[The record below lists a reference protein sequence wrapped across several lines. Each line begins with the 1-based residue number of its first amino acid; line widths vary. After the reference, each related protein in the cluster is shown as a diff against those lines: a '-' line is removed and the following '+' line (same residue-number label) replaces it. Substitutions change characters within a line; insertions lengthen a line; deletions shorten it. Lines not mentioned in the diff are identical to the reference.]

1 MMQRADLTL
10 HHPSASFLYP
20 MPKSLLPLTLALL
33 LTGAAHA
40 ASRYAGEFLGLG
52 AGARAAALGSAYVA
66 LADDATAG
74 YWNAA
79 GLSALSGRQAH
90 LTHAERF
97 SGLIQRDFIAVARP
111 GRLLHG
117 MALSLVRMGIGDIHF
132 TELPDPLQ
140 PPSTDNRPRIA
151 STEQS
156 ADYALYLSGSRRL
169 GARLSLGL
177 STKAIYRQVASF
189 NAYGFG
195 LDLGMRYQLSHQITL
210 AANVR
215 DITTTPIVW
224 NTDSTDRIQ
233 PSLLL
238 GVAYAIPIAGGQ
250 TTALLA
256 TRSGG
261 DTETADVPLNAGLE
275 YRHHY
280 IALRAGL
287 EEGRQS
293 FGLGLTPHRSLDL
306 DLAYLQHDALEATY
320 QLSAG
325 FRF

>member
-1 MMQRADLTL
+1 ML
-10 HHPSASFLYP
+10 
-20 MPKSLLPLTLALL
+20 KSLLPLALALL

-52 AGARAAALGSAYVA
+52 AGARSAALGSAYVA

-79 GLSALSGRQAH
+79 GLSALSGRQVH
-90 LTHAERF
+90 LTHSEHF
-97 SGLIQRDFIAVARP
+97 SGLIQRDFVSIAQP

-117 MALSLVRMGIGDIHF
+117 MALSLVRMGIDDIHF

-140 PPSTDNRPRIA
+140 SPSTDNRPLIA
-151 STEQS
+151 STEQN

-177 STKAIYRQVASF
+177 SAKAIYRQVASI

-195 LDLGMRYQLSHQITL
+195 LDLGVRYQLSHQIAL

-215 DITTTPIVW
+215 DATTTPIVW

-238 GVAYAIPIAGGQ
+238 GVAYAIPIAEGQ

-261 DTETADVPLNAGLE
+261 DASAATDDVPLNAGLE
-275 YRHHY
+275 YRHRY

-293 FGLGLTPHRSLDL
+293 FGLGLTPHRNLDL

-320 QLSAG
+320 QLSAS

>member
-1 MMQRADLTL
+1 M
-10 HHPSASFLYP
+10 
-20 MPKSLLPLTLALL
+20 SLLSLALALL

-52 AGARAAALGSAYVA
+52 AGARSAALGSAYVA

-79 GLSALSGRQAH
+79 GLSALSSRQAH
-90 LTHAERF
+90 LTHAEHF
-97 SGLIQRDFIAVARP
+97 SGLIQRDFVAIARP
-111 GRLLHG
+111 G
-117 MALSLVRMGIGDIHF
+117 MALSLVRLGLDDIHF

-140 PPSTDNRPRIA
+140 PPSTDNQPRVA

-156 ADYALYLSGSRRL
+156 ADYALYLSGSRRF
-169 GARLSLGL
+169 GARLSIGL
-177 STKAIYRQVASF
+177 SAKAIYRHIAAI

-195 LDLGMRYQLSHQITL
+195 LDLGLRYQVSRQIAL
-210 AANVR
+210 AANIR
-215 DITTTPIVW
+215 DLTTTPIVW

-233 PSLLL
+233 PSLLM
-238 GVAYAIPIAGGQ
+238 GIAYAIPIAGGQ

-261 DTETADVPLNAGLE
+261 DTTTADVPLNAGLE
-275 YRHHY
+275 YRHQY
-280 IALRAGL
+280 LALRAGL
-287 EEGRQS
+287 DEGRQS
-293 FGLGLTPHRSLDL
+293 LGLGLTPHRNLDL

-320 QLSAG
+320 QLSAN

>member
-1 MMQRADLTL
+1 
-10 HHPSASFLYP
+10 
-20 MPKSLLPLTLALL
+20 MPKSFLSLALALL
-33 LTGAAHA
+33 LTGAVHA

-52 AGARAAALGSAYVA
+52 AGARSVALGSAYVA

-79 GLSALSGRQAH
+79 GLSALSSRQVH
-90 LTHAERF
+90 LTHSEHF
-97 SGLIQRDFIAVARP
+97 SGLIQRDFVAIARP

-117 MALSLVRMGIGDIHF
+117 MALSLVRMGIDDIHF

-140 PPSTDNRPRIA
+140 PPSTDNRPLIA

-177 STKAIYRQVASF
+177 SAKAIYRQVASI

-195 LDLGMRYQLSHQITL
+195 LDLGVRYQLSHQIAL

-215 DITTTPIVW
+215 DAITTPIVW

-238 GVAYAIPIAGGQ
+238 GVAYAIPIAEGQ

-261 DTETADVPLNAGLE
+261 DASAATDDVPLNAGLE
-275 YRHHY
+275 YRHRY

-293 FGLGLTPHRSLDL
+293 FGLGLTPHRNLDL

-320 QLSAG
+320 QLSAS

>member
-1 MMQRADLTL
+1 M
-10 HHPSASFLYP
+10 S
-20 MPKSLLPLTLALL
+20 KSLLPLTLALL

-52 AGARAAALGSAYVA
+52 AGARSAALGSAYVA

-79 GLSALSGRQAH
+79 GLSALSSRQVH
-90 LTHAERF
+90 LTHSEHF
-97 SGLIQRDFIAVARP
+97 SGLIQRDFVAVARP

-117 MALSLVRMGIGDIHF
+117 MALSVVRMGIDDIHF
-132 TELPDPLQ
+132 TELPEPLQ

-169 GARLSLGL
+169 GGRLSLGL
-177 STKAIYRQVASF
+177 SAKAIYRHVASI

-195 LDLGMRYQLSHQITL
+195 LDLGVRYQLSHQVAL

-224 NTDSTDRIQ
+224 NTDISDRIQ

-238 GVAYAIPIAGGQ
+238 GLAYAIPIGGQ
-250 TTALLA
+250 TTALLS

-261 DTETADVPLNAGLE
+261 DTVTADVPLNAGLE

-280 IALRAGL
+280 ITLRGGL
-287 EEGRQS
+287 EEGRQA
-293 FGLGLTPHRSLDL
+293 FGLGLTPHHNLDL

-320 QLSAG
+320 QLSAS

>member
-1 MMQRADLTL
+1 M
-10 HHPSASFLYP
+10 SK
-20 MPKSLLPLTLALL
+20 KSLLSLALALL

-52 AGARAAALGSAYVA
+52 AGARAAALGSAYMA

-79 GLSALSGRQAH
+79 SLSALSSRQVH
-90 LTHAERF
+90 LTHAEHF
-97 SGLIQRDFIAVARP
+97 SGLIQRDFVAIAQP

-117 MALSLVRMGIGDIHF
+117 MALSLVRMGIDGIHF
-132 TELPDPLQ
+132 TELPDSQQ
-140 PPSTDNRPRIA
+140 PPSTDNRPLIA

-169 GARLSLGL
+169 GSRLSLGL
-177 STKAIYRQVASF
+177 SAKAIYRHVASIS
-189 NAYGFG
+189 AYGFG
-195 LDLGMRYQLSHQITL
+195 LDLSAHYQLSHQTAL

-215 DITTTPIVW
+215 DAATTPIVW

-238 GVAYAIPIAGGQ
+238 GVAYAMPIAGGQ
-250 TTALLA
+250 TTALLS

-261 DTETADVPLNAGLE
+261 NTATADVPLNAGLE

-293 FGLGLTPHRSLDL
+293 FGLGLTPHRNLDL

-320 QLSAG
+320 QLSAS

>member
-1 MMQRADLTL
+1 
-10 HHPSASFLYP
+10 
-20 MPKSLLPLTLALL
+20 MPKSLLPLALALL
-33 LTGAAHA
+33 LTGAVHA

-52 AGARAAALGSAYVA
+52 AGARSAALGSAYVA

-79 GLSALSGRQAH
+79 GLSALNSRQVH
-90 LTHAERF
+90 LTHSEHF
-97 SGLIQRDFIAVARP
+97 SGLIQRDFVAVARP

-117 MALSLVRMGIGDIHF
+117 MALSVVRMGIDDIHF

-140 PPSTDNRPRIA
+140 PPSTDNRPLIA

-177 STKAIYRQVASF
+177 SAKAIYRQVASI

-195 LDLGMRYQLSHQITL
+195 LDLGVRYQLSHQIAL

-215 DITTTPIVW
+215 DATTTPIVW

-238 GVAYAIPIAGGQ
+238 GVAYAIPIAEGQ

-261 DTETADVPLNAGLE
+261 DASAATDDVPLNAGLE
-275 YRHHY
+275 YRHRY

-293 FGLGLTPHRSLDL
+293 FGLGLTPHRNLDL

-320 QLSAG
+320 QLSAS

>member
-1 MMQRADLTL
+1 
-10 HHPSASFLYP
+10 
-20 MPKSLLPLTLALL
+20 MPKSLLPLALALL
-33 LTGAAHA
+33 LTGAVHA
-40 ASRYAGEFLGLG
+40 ASRYAGDFLGLG
-52 AGARAAALGSAYVA
+52 AGARSAALGSAYVA

-79 GLSALSGRQAH
+79 GLSALSSRQVH
-90 LTHAERF
+90 LTHSEHF
-97 SGLIQRDFIAVARP
+97 SGLIQRDFVSIARP

-117 MALSLVRMGIGDIHF
+117 MALSLVRMGIDDIHF

-140 PPSTDNRPRIA
+140 PPSTDNRPLIA

-177 STKAIYRQVASF
+177 SAKAIYRQVASI

-195 LDLGMRYQLSHQITL
+195 LDLGVRYQLSHQIAL

-215 DITTTPIVW
+215 DATTTPIVW
-224 NTDSTDRIQ
+224 NTDGTDRIQ

-238 GVAYAIPIAGGQ
+238 GVAYAIPIAEGQ

-261 DTETADVPLNAGLE
+261 DASTATDDVPLNAGLE
-275 YRHHY
+275 YRHRY

-293 FGLGLTPHRSLDL
+293 FGLGLTPHRNLDL

-320 QLSAG
+320 QLSAS

>member
-1 MMQRADLTL
+1 
-10 HHPSASFLYP
+10 
-20 MPKSLLPLTLALL
+20 MPKSLLPLALALL

-52 AGARAAALGSAYVA
+52 AGARSAALGSAYVA

-79 GLSALSGRQAH
+79 GLSALSSSQVH
-90 LTHAERF
+90 LTHSEHF
-97 SGLIQRDFIAVARP
+97 SGLIQRDFVAVAQP

-117 MALSLVRMGIGDIHF
+117 MALSLVRMGIDDIHF
-132 TELPDPLQ
+132 TELPNPLQ
-140 PPSTDNRPRIA
+140 APSTDNRPRIA

-169 GARLSLGL
+169 GAHLSLGL
-177 STKAIYRQVASF
+177 SAKAIYRQVASF

-195 LDLGMRYQLSHQITL
+195 LDLGVRYQLSHQIAL

-224 NTDSTDRIQ
+224 NTDNSDRIQ

-238 GVAYAIPIAGGQ
+238 GVAYAIPMLGARPPPSYLP
-250 TTALLA
+250 APAA
-256 TRSGG
+256 TRRPPTS
-261 DTETADVPLNAGLE
+261 
-275 YRHHY
+275 R
-280 IALRAGL
+280 
-287 EEGRQS
+287 S
-293 FGLGLTPHRSLDL
+293 TP
-306 DLAYLQHDALEATY
+306 A
-320 QLSAG
+320 
-325 FRF
+325 

>member
-1 MMQRADLTL
+1 
-10 HHPSASFLYP
+10 
-20 MPKSLLPLTLALL
+20 MPKSLLPLALALL
-33 LTGAAHA
+33 LTGAVHA

-52 AGARAAALGSAYVA
+52 AGARSAALGSAYVA
-66 LADDATAG
+66 LANDATAG

-79 GLSALSGRQAH
+79 GLSALSSRQVH
-90 LTHAERF
+90 LTHSEHF
-97 SGLIQRDFIAVARP
+97 SGLIQRDFVALARP
-111 GRLLHG
+111 GRFLHG

-140 PPSTDNRPRIA
+140 SPSTDNRPLIA

-177 STKAIYRQVASF
+177 SAKAIYRQVASI

-195 LDLGMRYQLSHQITL
+195 LDLGVRYQLSHQIAL

-215 DITTTPIVW
+215 DATTTPIVW

-238 GVAYAIPIAGGQ
+238 GVAYAIPIAEGQ

-261 DTETADVPLNAGLE
+261 DASTATDDVPLNAGLE
-275 YRHHY
+275 YRHRY

-320 QLSAG
+320 QLSAS

>member
-1 MMQRADLTL
+1 M
-10 HHPSASFLYP
+10 S
-20 MPKSLLPLTLALL
+20 KSLLPLALALL
-33 LTGAAHA
+33 LTGAVHA

-52 AGARAAALGSAYVA
+52 AGARSAALGSAYVA

-79 GLSALSGRQAH
+79 GLSALSSRQVH
-90 LTHAERF
+90 LTHSEHF
-97 SGLIQRDFIAVARP
+97 SGLIQRDFVSIAQP

-117 MALSLVRMGIGDIHF
+117 MALSLVRMGIDDIHF

-140 PPSTDNRPRIA
+140 PPSTDNRPLIA

-177 STKAIYRQVASF
+177 SAKAIYRQVASI

-195 LDLGMRYQLSHQITL
+195 LDLGVRYQLSHQVAL
-210 AANVR
+210 AANAR

-233 PSLLL
+233 PSLFL
-238 GVAYAIPIAGGQ
+238 GVAYAIPIAEGQ

-261 DTETADVPLNAGLE
+261 DASTATDDVPLNAGLE
-275 YRHHY
+275 YRHRY

-293 FGLGLTPHRSLDL
+293 FGLGLTPHHSLDL

-320 QLSAG
+320 QLSAS

>member
-1 MMQRADLTL
+1 
-10 HHPSASFLYP
+10 
-20 MPKSLLPLTLALL
+20 MPKSLLPLAFALL

-52 AGARAAALGSAYVA
+52 AGARSAALGSAYVA

-79 GLSALSGRQAH
+79 GLSALSSRQVH
-90 LTHAERF
+90 LTHSERF
-97 SGLIQRDFIAVARP
+97 SGLVQRDFVAIARP

-117 MALSLVRMGIGDIHF
+117 MALSLVRMGIDDIRF

-140 PPSTDNRPRIA
+140 SPSTDNRPRVA

-177 STKAIYRQVASF
+177 STKAIYRHVASF

-195 LDLGMRYQLSHQITL
+195 LDLGARYQLSPQIAL

-215 DITTTPIVW
+215 DITTTPMIW
-224 NTDSTDRIQ
+224 NTDRTDRIQ
-233 PSLLL
+233 PALLL

-256 TRSGG
+256 THAGG
-261 DTETADVPLNAGLE
+261 DAAPTAVPLNAGVE

-280 IALRAGL
+280 ITLRAGL
-287 EEGRQS
+287 EEGRQA
-293 FGLGLTPHRSLDL
+293 FGLGLTPHRTLDL

-320 QLSAG
+320 QLSAS

>member
-1 MMQRADLTL
+1 
-10 HHPSASFLYP
+10 
-20 MPKSLLPLTLALL
+20 MPKSLLPLALALL

-52 AGARAAALGSAYVA
+52 AGARSVALGSAYVA

-79 GLSALSGRQAH
+79 GLSALSSRQVH
-90 LTHAERF
+90 LTHSEHF
-97 SGLIQRDFIAVARP
+97 SGLIQRDFVAVARP

-117 MALSLVRMGIGDIHF
+117 MALSLVRMGIDDIHF

-140 PPSTDNRPRIA
+140 PPNTDNRPLIA

-177 STKAIYRQVASF
+177 SAKAIYRQVASI

-195 LDLGMRYQLSHQITL
+195 LDLGVRYQLSHQIAL

-215 DITTTPIVW
+215 DATTTPIVW
-224 NTDSTDRIQ
+224 NTDSSDRIQ

-238 GVAYAIPIAGGQ
+238 GVAYAIPIAEGQ

-261 DTETADVPLNAGLE
+261 DASTATDDVPLNAGLE
-275 YRHHY
+275 YRHRY

-293 FGLGLTPHRSLDL
+293 FGLGLTPYRNLDL

-320 QLSAG
+320 QLSAS

>member
-1 MMQRADLTL
+1 M
-10 HHPSASFLYP
+10 S
-20 MPKSLLPLTLALL
+20 KSLLPLALVLL

-52 AGARAAALGSAYVA
+52 AGARSAALGSAYVA

-79 GLSALSGRQAH
+79 GLSALSGRQVH
-90 LTHAERF
+90 LTHAEHF
-97 SGLIQRDFIAVARP
+97 SGLIQRDFVAVARP

-140 PPSTDNRPRIA
+140 PPSTDNRPLIA

-177 STKAIYRQVASF
+177 SAKAIYRQVASI

-195 LDLGMRYQLSHQITL
+195 LDLGVRYQLSHQIAL

-215 DITTTPIVW
+215 DATTTPIVW

-238 GVAYAIPIAGGQ
+238 GVAYAIPIAEGQ

-261 DTETADVPLNAGLE
+261 DASTATDDVPLNAGLE
-275 YRHHY
+275 YRHRY

-293 FGLGLTPHRSLDL
+293 FGLGLTPHHSLDL

-320 QLSAG
+320 QLSAS

>member
-1 MMQRADLTL
+1 
-10 HHPSASFLYP
+10 
-20 MPKSLLPLTLALL
+20 MPKSLLPLALALL
-33 LTGAAHA
+33 LTGAVHA
-40 ASRYAGEFLGLG
+40 ASRYAGEFLDLG
-52 AGARAAALGSAYVA
+52 AGARSVALGSAYVA

-79 GLSALSGRQAH
+79 GLSALSSRQVH
-90 LTHAERF
+90 LTHSEHF
-97 SGLIQRDFIAVARP
+97 SGLIQRDFVAVARP

-117 MALSLVRMGIGDIHF
+117 MALSLVRMGIDDIHF

-140 PPSTDNRPRIA
+140 PPNTDNRPLIV

-177 STKAIYRQVASF
+177 SAKAIYRQVASI

-195 LDLGMRYQLSHQITL
+195 LDLGVRYQLSHQIAL

-215 DITTTPIVW
+215 DATTTPIVW

-238 GVAYAIPIAGGQ
+238 GVAYAIPIAEGQ

-261 DTETADVPLNAGLE
+261 DASTATDDVPLNAGLE
-275 YRHHY
+275 YRHRY

-293 FGLGLTPHRSLDL
+293 FGLGLTPHHNLDL

-320 QLSAG
+320 QLSAS

>member
-1 MMQRADLTL
+1 
-10 HHPSASFLYP
+10 
-20 MPKSLLPLTLALL
+20 MPKSLLPLVLALL

-52 AGARAAALGSAYVA
+52 AGARSAALGSAYVA

-79 GLSALSGRQAH
+79 GLSALSGRQVH
-90 LTHAERF
+90 LTHAEHF

-117 MALSLVRMGIGDIHF
+117 MALSLVRMGIDGIHF

-140 PPSTDNRPRIA
+140 PPSTDNRPLIA

-177 STKAIYRQVASF
+177 SAKAIYRQVASF
-189 NAYGFG
+189 SAYGFG
-195 LDLGMRYQLSHQITL
+195 LDLGVRYQLSHQIAL

-215 DITTTPIVW
+215 DATTTPIVW

-261 DTETADVPLNAGLE
+261 DASATTDDVPLNAGIE
-275 YRHHY
+275 YRHRY

-293 FGLGLTPHRSLDL
+293 LGLGLKPHRNLDL

-320 QLSAG
+320 QLSVG

>member
-1 MMQRADLTL
+1 
-10 HHPSASFLYP
+10 
-20 MPKSLLPLTLALL
+20 MPKSLLPLALALL
-33 LTGAAHA
+33 LTGAVHA
-40 ASRYAGEFLGLG
+40 ASRYAGEFLDLG
-52 AGARAAALGSAYVA
+52 AGARSVALGSAYVA

-79 GLSALSGRQAH
+79 GLSALSSRQVH
-90 LTHAERF
+90 LTHSEHF
-97 SGLIQRDFIAVARP
+97 SGLIQRDFVAIARP

-117 MALSLVRMGIGDIHF
+117 MALSLVRMGIDDIHF

-140 PPSTDNRPRIA
+140 PPSTGNRPLIA

-177 STKAIYRQVASF
+177 SAKAIYRQVASI

-195 LDLGMRYQLSHQITL
+195 LDLGVRYQLSHQIAL

-215 DITTTPIVW
+215 DATTTPIVW
-224 NTDSTDRIQ
+224 NTDSSDRIQ

-238 GVAYAIPIAGGQ
+238 GVAYAIPIAEGQ

-261 DTETADVPLNAGLE
+261 DASTATDDVPLNAGLE
-275 YRHHY
+275 YRHRY

-287 EEGRQS
+287 EEGRQA

-320 QLSAG
+320 QLSAS

>member
-1 MMQRADLTL
+1 MI
-10 HHPSASFLYP
+10 
-20 MPKSLLPLTLALL
+20 KSLLPLALALL

-79 GLSALSGRQAH
+79 GLSALRGRQVH
-90 LTHAERF
+90 LTHAEHF
-97 SGLIQRDFIAVARP
+97 SGLIQRDFVAIARP

-117 MALSLVRMGIGDIHF
+117 MALSLVRLGLDDIHF
-132 TELPDPLQ
+132 TDLPDPQ
-140 PPSTDNRPRIA
+140 RPPSTDNRPLIV

-177 STKAIYRQVASF
+177 SAKALYRHVASI

-195 LDLGMRYQLSHQITL
+195 LDLSVRYELSHQLAL

-215 DITTTPIVW
+215 DAITTPIVW
-224 NTDSTDRIQ
+224 NTDRTDRIR

-238 GVAYAIPIAGGQ
+238 GVAYAVPMAGGQ
-250 TTALLA
+250 TTALLS

-261 DTETADVPLNAGLE
+261 DTATADVPLNAGLE

-280 IALRAGL
+280 LALRAGL

-293 FGLGLTPHRSLDL
+293 FGLGLTPHRNLDL

>member
-1 MMQRADLTL
+1 M
-10 HHPSASFLYP
+10 
-20 MPKSLLPLTLALL
+20 
-33 LTGAAHA
+33 
-40 ASRYAGEFLGLG
+40 
-52 AGARAAALGSAYVA
+52 A

-79 GLSALSGRQAH
+79 GLSALSSRQVH
-90 LTHAERF
+90 LTHSEHF
-97 SGLIQRDFIAVARP
+97 SGLIQRDFVAIARP

-117 MALSLVRMGIGDIHF
+117 MALGLVRMGIDDIHF

-140 PPSTDNRPRIA
+140 PPSTDNRPLIA

-177 STKAIYRQVASF
+177 SAKAIYRQVSSI

-195 LDLGMRYQLSHQITL
+195 LDLGVRYQLSHQIAL
-210 AANVR
+210 AANLR
-215 DITTTPIVW
+215 DATTTPIVW

-238 GVAYAIPIAGGQ
+238 GVAYAIPIAEGQ

-256 TRSGG
+256 TRSAAA
-261 DTETADVPLNAGLE
+261 TRPLQPMTS
-275 YRHHY
+275 R
-280 IALRAGL
+280 
-287 EEGRQS
+287 S
-293 FGLGLTPHRSLDL
+293 TP
-306 DLAYLQHDALEATY
+306 A
-320 QLSAG
+320 
-325 FRF
+325 

>member
-1 MMQRADLTL
+1 
-10 HHPSASFLYP
+10 
-20 MPKSLLPLTLALL
+20 MPKSLLLLALALL
-33 LTGAAHA
+33 LTGAVHA

-52 AGARAAALGSAYVA
+52 AGARSVALGSAYVA

-79 GLSALSGRQAH
+79 GLSALSSRQVH
-90 LTHAERF
+90 LTHAEHF
-97 SGLIQRDFIAVARP
+97 SGLIQRDFVAVARP

-117 MALSLVRMGIGDIHF
+117 MALSLVRMGIDDIHF

-140 PPSTDNRPRIA
+140 PPSTDNRPLIA

-177 STKAIYRQVASF
+177 SAKAIYRQVASI

-195 LDLGMRYQLSHQITL
+195 LDLGVRYQLSHQIAL

-215 DITTTPIVW
+215 DATTTPIVW

-238 GVAYAIPIAGGQ
+238 GVAYAIPIAEGQ

-261 DTETADVPLNAGLE
+261 DASTATDDIPLNAGLE
-275 YRHHY
+275 YRHRY

-293 FGLGLTPHRSLDL
+293 FGLGLTPHRNLDL
-306 DLAYLQHDALEATY
+306 DFAYLQHDALEATY
-320 QLSAG
+320 QLSAS

>member
-1 MMQRADLTL
+1 
-10 HHPSASFLYP
+10 
-20 MPKSLLPLTLALL
+20 MPKSLLPLALALL
-33 LTGAAHA
+33 LTGAVHA

-52 AGARAAALGSAYVA
+52 AGARSAALGSAYVA

-79 GLSALSGRQAH
+79 GLSALNSRQVH
-90 LTHAERF
+90 LTHSEHF
-97 SGLIQRDFIAVARP
+97 SGLIQRDFVAVARP

-117 MALSLVRMGIGDIHF
+117 MALSVVRMSVDDIHF

-140 PPSTDNRPRIA
+140 PPSTDNRPLIA

-177 STKAIYRQVASF
+177 SAKAIYRQVASI

-195 LDLGMRYQLSHQITL
+195 LDLGVRYQLSHQIAL

-215 DITTTPIVW
+215 DATTTPIVW

-238 GVAYAIPIAGGQ
+238 GVAYAIPIAEGQ

-261 DTETADVPLNAGLE
+261 DASAATDDVPLNAGLE
-275 YRHHY
+275 YRYRY

-293 FGLGLTPHRSLDL
+293 FGLGLTPHRNLDL

-320 QLSAG
+320 QLSAS

>member
-1 MMQRADLTL
+1 
-10 HHPSASFLYP
+10 
-20 MPKSLLPLTLALL
+20 MPKSLLPLALALL
-33 LTGAAHA
+33 LTGAVHA

-52 AGARAAALGSAYVA
+52 AGARSVALGSAYVA

-79 GLSALSGRQAH
+79 GLSALSSRQVH
-90 LTHAERF
+90 LTHSEHF
-97 SGLIQRDFIAVARP
+97 SGLIQRDFVAIARP

-117 MALSLVRMGIGDIHF
+117 MALSLVRMGIDDIHF

-140 PPSTDNRPRIA
+140 PPSTDNRPLIA

-169 GARLSLGL
+169 GTRLSLGL
-177 STKAIYRQVASF
+177 SAKAIYRQVASI

-195 LDLGMRYQLSHQITL
+195 LDLGVRYQLSHQIAL

-215 DITTTPIVW
+215 DATTTPIVW

-238 GVAYAIPIAGGQ
+238 GVAYAIPIAEGQ

-261 DTETADVPLNAGLE
+261 DASTATDDIPLNAGLE
-275 YRHHY
+275 YRHRY

-293 FGLGLTPHRSLDL
+293 FGLGLTPHRNLDL

-320 QLSAG
+320 QLSAS

>member
-117 MALSLVRMGIGDIHF
+117 MALSLVRMGIDDIHF

-238 GVAYAIPIAGGQ
+238 GVAYAIPICRGPDHRPLSHSLRRRHCDRRRPAQRRPRIPPPLYRPAGWV
-250 TTALLA
+250 
-256 TRSGG
+256 GG
-261 DTETADVPLNAGLE
+261 GPSVLWA
-275 YRHHY
+275 
-280 IALRAGL
+280 RAY
-287 EEGRQS
+287 S
-293 FGLGLTPHRSLDL
+293 HRSLDL

>member
-1 MMQRADLTL
+1 
-10 HHPSASFLYP
+10 
-20 MPKSLLPLTLALL
+20 MPKSLLPLALALL
-33 LTGAAHA
+33 LTGAVHA
-40 ASRYAGEFLGLG
+40 ASRYAGEFLDLG
-52 AGARAAALGSAYVA
+52 AGARSVALGSAYVA

-79 GLSALSGRQAH
+79 GLSALSSRQVH
-90 LTHAERF
+90 LTHSEHF
-97 SGLIQRDFIAVARP
+97 SGLIQRDFVAIARP

-117 MALSLVRMGIGDIHF
+117 MALSLVRMGVDDIHF

-140 PPSTDNRPRIA
+140 PPSTDNRPLIA

-177 STKAIYRQVASF
+177 SAKAIYRQVASI

-195 LDLGMRYQLSHQITL
+195 LDLGVRYQLSHQIAL

-215 DITTTPIVW
+215 DATTTPIVW
-224 NTDSTDRIQ
+224 NTDSSDRIQ

-238 GVAYAIPIAGGQ
+238 GVAYAIPIAEGQ

-261 DTETADVPLNAGLE
+261 DASTATDDVPLNAGLE
-275 YRHHY
+275 YRHRY

-287 EEGRQS
+287 EEGRQA
-293 FGLGLTPHRSLDL
+293 FGLGLTPHRNLDL

-320 QLSAG
+320 QLSAS

>member
-1 MMQRADLTL
+1 
-10 HHPSASFLYP
+10 
-20 MPKSLLPLTLALL
+20 MPKSLLPLALALL
-33 LTGAAHA
+33 LTGAVHA

-52 AGARAAALGSAYVA
+52 AGARSAALGSAYVA

-79 GLSALSGRQAH
+79 GLSALSSRQVH
-90 LTHAERF
+90 LTHSEHF
-97 SGLIQRDFIAVARP
+97 SGLIQRDFVAIARP

-117 MALSLVRMGIGDIHF
+117 MALSLVRMGIDDIHF

-140 PPSTDNRPRIA
+140 PPSTDNRPLIA

-177 STKAIYRQVASF
+177 SAKAIYRQVASI

-195 LDLGMRYQLSHQITL
+195 LDLGVRYQLSHQIAL

-215 DITTTPIVW
+215 DATTTPIVW

-238 GVAYAIPIAGGQ
+238 GVAYAIPIAEGQ

-261 DTETADVPLNAGLE
+261 DASTATDDVPLNAGLE
-275 YRHHY
+275 YRHRY

-293 FGLGLTPHRSLDL
+293 FGLGLTPHRNLDL

-320 QLSAG
+320 QLSAS

>member
-1 MMQRADLTL
+1 
-10 HHPSASFLYP
+10 
-20 MPKSLLPLTLALL
+20 MPKSLLPLALALL
-33 LTGAAHA
+33 LTGAVHA

-52 AGARAAALGSAYVA
+52 AGARSAALGSAYVA

-79 GLSALSGRQAH
+79 GLSALSGRQVH
-90 LTHAERF
+90 LTHSEHF
-97 SGLIQRDFIAVARP
+97 SGLIQRDFVAIARP

-117 MALSLVRMGIGDIHF
+117 MALSLVRMGVDDIHF

-140 PPSTDNRPRIA
+140 PPSTDNRPLIA

-169 GARLSLGL
+169 GTRLSLGL
-177 STKAIYRQVASF
+177 SAKAIYRQVASI

-195 LDLGMRYQLSHQITL
+195 LDLGVRYQLSHQIAL

-215 DITTTPIVW
+215 DATTTPIVW

-238 GVAYAIPIAGGQ
+238 GVAYAIPIAEGQ

-261 DTETADVPLNAGLE
+261 DASTATDDVPLNAGLE
-275 YRHHY
+275 YRHRY

-293 FGLGLTPHRSLDL
+293 FGLGLTPHHSLDL

-320 QLSAG
+320 QLSAS

>member
-1 MMQRADLTL
+1 
-10 HHPSASFLYP
+10 
-20 MPKSLLPLTLALL
+20 MPKSLLPLALALL
-33 LTGAAHA
+33 LTGAVHA

-52 AGARAAALGSAYVA
+52 AGARSVALGSAYVA

-79 GLSALSGRQAH
+79 GLSALSGRQVH
-90 LTHAERF
+90 LTHSEHF
-97 SGLIQRDFIAVARP
+97 SGLIQRDFVAIARP

-117 MALSLVRMGIGDIHF
+117 MALSLVRMGIDDIHF

-140 PPSTDNRPRIA
+140 PPSTDNRPLIA

-177 STKAIYRQVASF
+177 SAKAIYRQVASI

-195 LDLGMRYQLSHQITL
+195 LDLGVRYQLSHQIAL

-215 DITTTPIVW
+215 DATTTPIVW

-238 GVAYAIPIAGGQ
+238 GVAYAIPIAEGQ

-261 DTETADVPLNAGLE
+261 DASTATDDVPLNAGLE
-275 YRHHY
+275 YRHRY

-320 QLSAG
+320 QLSAS

>member
-1 MMQRADLTL
+1 MT
-10 HHPSASFLYP
+10 
-20 MPKSLLPLTLALL
+20 KSLLPLALALL
-33 LTGAAHA
+33 LTGAVHA

-52 AGARAAALGSAYVA
+52 AGARSAALGSAYVA

-79 GLSALSGRQAH
+79 GLSALSGRQVH
-90 LTHAERF
+90 LTHAEHF
-97 SGLIQRDFIAVARP
+97 SGLIQRDFVAVARP

-140 PPSTDNRPRIA
+140 PPSTDNRPLIA

-177 STKAIYRQVASF
+177 SAKAIYRHVSSI

-195 LDLGMRYQLSHQITL
+195 LDLGVRYQLSHQIAL
-210 AANVR
+210 AVNVR
-215 DITTTPIVW
+215 DATTTPIVW

-238 GVAYAIPIAGGQ
+238 GVAYAIPIAEGQ

-261 DTETADVPLNAGLE
+261 DASAATDDVPLNAGLE
-275 YRHHY
+275 YRHRY

-293 FGLGLTPHRSLDL
+293 FGLGVTPHRNLDL

-320 QLSAG
+320 QLSAS

>member
-1 MMQRADLTL
+1 
-10 HHPSASFLYP
+10 
-20 MPKSLLPLTLALL
+20 MPKSLLPLALALL
-33 LTGAAHA
+33 LTGAVHA
-40 ASRYAGEFLGLG
+40 ASRYAGEFLDLG
-52 AGARAAALGSAYVA
+52 AGARSVALGSAYVA

-79 GLSALSGRQAH
+79 GLSALSSRQVH
-90 LTHAERF
+90 LTHSEHF
-97 SGLIQRDFIAVARP
+97 SGFIQHDFVAIARP

-117 MALSLVRMGIGDIHF
+117 MALSLVRMGVDDIHF

-140 PPSTDNRPRIA
+140 PPSTDNRPLIA

-177 STKAIYRQVASF
+177 SAKAIYRQVASI

-195 LDLGMRYQLSHQITL
+195 LDLGVRYQLSHQIAL

-215 DITTTPIVW
+215 DATTTPIVW
-224 NTDSTDRIQ
+224 NTDSSDRIQ

-238 GVAYAIPIAGGQ
+238 GVAYAIPIAEGQ

-261 DTETADVPLNAGLE
+261 DASTATDDVPLNAGLE
-275 YRHHY
+275 YRHRY

-287 EEGRQS
+287 EEGRQA
-293 FGLGLTPHRSLDL
+293 FGLGLTPHRNLDL

-320 QLSAG
+320 QLSAS

>member
-1 MMQRADLTL
+1 
-10 HHPSASFLYP
+10 
-20 MPKSLLPLTLALL
+20 MPKSLLPLALALL
-33 LTGAAHA
+33 LTGAVHA
-40 ASRYAGEFLGLG
+40 ASRYAGEFLSLG
-52 AGARAAALGSAYVA
+52 AGARSAALGSAYVA

-79 GLSALSGRQAH
+79 GLSALSSRQVH
-90 LTHAERF
+90 LTHSEHF
-97 SGLIQRDFIAVARP
+97 SGLIQRDFVAIARP

-117 MALSLVRMGIGDIHF
+117 MALSVVRMGIDDIHF

-140 PPSTDNRPRIA
+140 SPSTDNRPLIA

-169 GARLSLGL
+169 GERLSLGL
-177 STKAIYRQVASF
+177 SAKAIYRQVASI

-195 LDLGMRYQLSHQITL
+195 LDLGVRYQLSHQIAL

-215 DITTTPIVW
+215 DATTTPIVW

-238 GVAYAIPIAGGQ
+238 GVAYAIPIAEGQ

-261 DTETADVPLNAGLE
+261 DAATATDDVPLNAGLE
-275 YRHHY
+275 YRHRY

-287 EEGRQS
+287 DEGRQA
-293 FGLGLTPHRSLDL
+293 FGLGLTPHHNLDL

-320 QLSAG
+320 QLSAS

>member
-1 MMQRADLTL
+1 
-10 HHPSASFLYP
+10 
-20 MPKSLLPLTLALL
+20 MPKSLLPLALALL
-33 LTGAAHA
+33 LTGATHA
-40 ASRYAGEFLGLG
+40 ASRYAGAFLGLG
-52 AGARAAALGSAYVA
+52 AGARSAALGSAYVA

-79 GLSALSGRQAH
+79 GLAALSSRQVH
-90 LTHAERF
+90 LTHSEHF
-97 SGLIQRDFIAVARP
+97 SGLVQRDFIAIARP
-111 GRLLHG
+111 GHLLHG
-117 MALSLVRMGIGDIHF
+117 MALSVVRLGLDDIHF

-140 PPSTDNRPRIA
+140 APSTDNRPRIA

-177 STKAIYRQVASF
+177 SAKAIYRHVAAF

-195 LDLGMRYQLSHQITL
+195 LDLGARYQLSPQIAL

-215 DITTTPIVW
+215 DITTTPMIW

-233 PSLLL
+233 PALLL

-261 DTETADVPLNAGLE
+261 DTASTDVPLNAGVE

-287 EEGRQS
+287 EEGRQA
-293 FGLGLTPHRSLDL
+293 FGLGFTPHRTLDL

-320 QLSAG
+320 QLSAS

>member
-1 MMQRADLTL
+1 M
-10 HHPSASFLYP
+10 S
-20 MPKSLLPLTLALL
+20 KSLLPLALVLL
-33 LTGAAHA
+33 LTGAVHA

-52 AGARAAALGSAYVA
+52 AGARSAALGSAYVA

-79 GLSALSGRQAH
+79 GLSALSGRQVH
-90 LTHAERF
+90 LTHAEHF
-97 SGLIQRDFIAVARP
+97 SGLIQRDFVAVARP

-140 PPSTDNRPRIA
+140 PPSTDNRPLIA

-177 STKAIYRQVASF
+177 SAKAIYRQVSSI

-195 LDLGMRYQLSHQITL
+195 LDLGVRYQLSHQIAL

-215 DITTTPIVW
+215 DATTTPIVW
-224 NTDSTDRIQ
+224 NMDSTDRIQ

-238 GVAYAIPIAGGQ
+238 GVAYAIPIAEGQ

-261 DTETADVPLNAGLE
+261 DASTATDDVPLNAGLE
-275 YRHHY
+275 YRHRY

-293 FGLGLTPHRSLDL
+293 FGLGLTPHHSLDL

-320 QLSAG
+320 QLSAS
-325 FRF
+325 F

>member
-1 MMQRADLTL
+1 M
-10 HHPSASFLYP
+10 S
-20 MPKSLLPLTLALL
+20 KSLLPLALALL

-52 AGARAAALGSAYVA
+52 AGARAAALGSAYLA

-79 GLSALSGRQAH
+79 GLSALSGRQVH
-90 LTHAERF
+90 LTHAEHF
-97 SGLIQRDFIAVARP
+97 SGLIQRDFVAIARP

-117 MALSLVRMGIGDIHF
+117 MALSLVRTGIDGIHF
-132 TELPDPLQ
+132 TELPDPQQ
-140 PPSTDNRPRIA
+140 PPSTDNRPLIA
-151 STEQS
+151 STEQN

-177 STKAIYRQVASF
+177 STKAMYRHVASIT
-189 NAYGFG
+189 AYGFG
-195 LDLGMRYQLSHQITL
+195 LDLSARYQLSPLIAL

-215 DITTTPIVW
+215 DATTTPIFW
-224 NTDSTDRIQ
+224 NTNSTDRIQ

-238 GVAYAIPIAGGQ
+238 GVAYAVPIAGGQ
-250 TTALLA
+250 TTALLSA
-256 TRSGG
+256 RSGG
-261 DTETADVPLNAGLE
+261 DTATADVPLNAGLE
-275 YRHHY
+275 YRHPY

-293 FGLGLTPHRSLDL
+293 FGLGLTPHHNLDL
-306 DLAYLQHDALEATY
+306 DLAYLQHDELEATY
-320 QLSAG
+320 QLSAS

>member
-1 MMQRADLTL
+1 
-10 HHPSASFLYP
+10 
-20 MPKSLLPLTLALL
+20 MPKSLLPLTFALL
-33 LTGAAHA
+33 LTGAVHA
-40 ASRYAGEFLGLG
+40 ASGYAGEFLGLG

-79 GLSALSGRQAH
+79 GLSALSTRQVH
-90 LTHAERF
+90 LMHAEHF
-97 SGLIQRDFIAVARP
+97 SGFIQRDFVAIARP

-117 MALSLVRMGIGDIHF
+117 MALSLVRMGIDGIHF
-132 TELPDPLQ
+132 TELPDPLR

-151 STEQS
+151 STEQN

-169 GARLSLGL
+169 GVRLSFGL
-177 STKAIYRQVASF
+177 SAKAIYRQVASL

-195 LDLGMRYQLSHQITL
+195 LDLGVRYQLNSQIAL
-210 AANVR
+210 AATVR
-215 DITTTPIVW
+215 DATTTPIVW

-238 GVAYAIPIAGGQ
+238 GAAYAIPLAGGQ

-261 DTETADVPLNAGLE
+261 DSAAATDDVPLNVGLE
-275 YRHHY
+275 YRHRY
-280 IALRAGL
+280 VALRAGL

-293 FGLGLTPHRSLDL
+293 LGLGLTPHRTLDL

-320 QLSAG
+320 QLSAS

>member
-1 MMQRADLTL
+1 M
-10 HHPSASFLYP
+10 S
-20 MPKSLLPLTLALL
+20 KSLLPLALALL

-79 GLSALSGRQAH
+79 GLSALRDRRVH
-90 LTHAERF
+90 LTHAEHF
-97 SGLIQRDFIAVARP
+97 SGLVQRDFVAIARP

-117 MALSLVRMGIGDIHF
+117 MALSLVRLGLDGIHF
-132 TELPDPLQ
+132 TELPDPQQ
-140 PPSTDNRPRIA
+140 PPSPDNRPLIA

-177 STKAIYRQVASF
+177 SAKAIYRHVASI

-195 LDLGMRYQLSHQITL
+195 LDLGVRYQLSHQLAL

-215 DITTTPIVW
+215 DAVTTPIVW
-224 NTDSTDRIQ
+224 NTDRTDRIR

-238 GVAYAIPIAGGQ
+238 GVAYAVPVAGGH
-250 TTALLA
+250 TTALLS

-261 DTETADVPLNAGLE
+261 DTAAADIPLNAGLE

-287 EEGRQS
+287 EEGRPS
-293 FGLGLTPHRSLDL
+293 FGLGLTPHRTLDL
-306 DLAYLQHDALEATY
+306 DFAYLQHDALEATY

>member
-1 MMQRADLTL
+1 
-10 HHPSASFLYP
+10 
-20 MPKSLLPLTLALL
+20 MPKSLLPLALSLL
-33 LTGAAHA
+33 LTGAVHA

-52 AGARAAALGSAYVA
+52 AGARSVALGSAYVA

-79 GLSALSGRQAH
+79 GLSALSSRQVH
-90 LTHAERF
+90 LTHAEHF
-97 SGLIQRDFIAVARP
+97 SGLIQRDFVAIARP

-117 MALSLVRMGIGDIHF
+117 MALSLVRMGIDDIHF

-140 PPSTDNRPRIA
+140 PPSTDNRPLIA

-177 STKAIYRQVASF
+177 SAKAIYRQVASI

-195 LDLGMRYQLSHQITL
+195 LDLGVRYQLSHQIAL

-215 DITTTPIVW
+215 DATTTPIIW

-238 GVAYAIPIAGGQ
+238 GVAYAIPIAEGQ

-261 DTETADVPLNAGLE
+261 DASTATDDVPLNAGLE
-275 YRHHY
+275 YRHRY

-293 FGLGLTPHRSLDL
+293 FGLGLTPHRNLDL
-306 DLAYLQHDALEATY
+306 DLAYLQQDALESSY
-320 QLSAG
+320 QLSAS